1 MNKPPIQTALSTL
14 SRSLII
20 AIAAAWASIASAQ
33 TSPEGLWRTI
43 DDETGK
49 ARSMVRIQRS
59 GAHLVGVVETI
70 LNSERRDAT
79 CELCEDDR
87 QDQPIQGMEIIRAV
101 NPVPDGGV
109 WRDGNILDP
118 NKGKIYKLNMKL
130 TESGS
135 KLEVRGFIGFS
146 LLGRTQVWERV
157 E

>member
-1 MNKPPIQTALSTL
+1 MNKDLIQTTL
-14 SRSLII
+14 SRLLQASTI
-20 AIAAAWASIASAQ
+20 AIALAFASSASAQ

-70 LNSERRDAT
+70 INSERQDAT

-87 QDQPIQGMEIIRAV
+87 QDQPILGMEIIRAV
-101 NPVPDGGV
+101 NPVADDGV

-130 TESGS
+130 AEGGA

>member
-1 MNKPPIQTALSTL
+1 MNNPPIQIALRNL
-14 SRSLII
+14 ARSLMI
-20 AIAAAWASIASAQ
+20 AIAAAWASIAGAQ

-70 LNSERRDAT
+70 INSERQDAT

-87 QDQPIQGMEIIRAV
+87 QDQPILGMEIIRAV
-101 NPVPDGGV
+101 NPVADDGV

-130 TESGS
+130 AEGGA